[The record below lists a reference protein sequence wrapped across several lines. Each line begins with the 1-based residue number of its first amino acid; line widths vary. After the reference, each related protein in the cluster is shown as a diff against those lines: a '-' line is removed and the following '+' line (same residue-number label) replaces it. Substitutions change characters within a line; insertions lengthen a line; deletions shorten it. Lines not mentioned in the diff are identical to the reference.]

1 MSQCLCDR
9 CSALCCRYFSLGIDT
24 PETPEDFDNLRWYLS
39 HEAVHIFVE
48 DGDWYLSVQTPC
60 KHLQADNRCG
70 IYEDR
75 PKICRQYSTDNCD
88 YHVGSYDYEHYFTT
102 PQQLEAYAQSALGKR
117 YAKYVLKQRLKN
129 TGISRDDPRRPKT
142 KHVLESR
149 IHPMI
154 KAHLRR
160 RPSRDVQPSD
170 SCTSVCPASRASGRS
185 HPSGGSGGRGGK
197 WVTLSIRATDASLR
211 HPSSLRT

>member
-39 HEAVHIFVE
+39 HEAVHIFIE

-60 KHLQADNRCG
+60 KHLQDDNRCG

-102 PQQLEAYAQSALGKR
+102 PEQLEAYAQSVLGKR
-117 YAKYVLKQRLKN
+117 YAKYALKQRLKN
-129 TGISRDDPRRPKT
+129 TGVSRDDPRRPKT
-142 KHVLESR
+142 KHVLTSR
-149 IHPMI
+149 IRPTIQGHP
-154 KAHLRR
+154 RR
-160 RPSRDVQPSD
+160 RPSHDAQPS
-170 SCTSVCPASRASGRS
+170 SSRASKCGTSGGS
-185 HPSGGSGGRGGK
+185 HASGGSGGGDGE
-197 WVTLSIRATDASLR
+197 WVTLSIRATDAPLR